1 MIIEN
6 FYNSVVE
13 DEKKK
18 DHKHWYDNMGP
29 ILFLVAIKLALIY
42 IVMLLWPR
50 VMPKLFPSINKNPG
64 YLNLI
69 GLSVILALI

>member
-13 DEKKK
+13 DEKKNK
-18 DHKHWYDNMGP
+18 EKWQNNIGP
-29 ILFLVAIKLALIY
+29 ILFLVLIKLALIY

>member
-13 DEKKK
+13 DEKKNK
-18 DHKHWYDNMGP
+18 EKWQNNIGA
-29 ILFLVAIKLALIY
+29 IIFLVLIKLALIY

>member
-13 DEKKK
+13 DEKKNK
-18 DHKHWYDNMGP
+18 EKWQNNIGA
-29 ILFLVAIKLALIY
+29 ILFLVLIKLALIY

>member
-13 DEKKK
+13 DEKKNK
-18 DHKHWYDNMGP
+18 EKWQNNIGA
-29 ILFLVAIKLALIY
+29 IIFLVLIKLALISM
-42 IVMLLWPR
+42 VMLLWPR